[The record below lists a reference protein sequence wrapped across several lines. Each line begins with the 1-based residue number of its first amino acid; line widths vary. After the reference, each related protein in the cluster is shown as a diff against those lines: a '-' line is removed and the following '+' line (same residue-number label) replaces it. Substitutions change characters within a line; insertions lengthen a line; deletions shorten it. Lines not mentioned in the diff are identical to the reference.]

1 MSNVRISEKQRIELL
16 ITERVSMNDERN
28 EQIVLVNANDEQIGL
43 EKKLKAH
50 ENGGKL
56 HRAFSIFI
64 FDDTGKMLLQ
74 RRSKKKY
81 HFSGLWT
88 NACCSHPKSGEKLQ
102 DAAHAR
108 LRQEFGF
115 DAKLTEIFSF
125 TYRAP
130 DPNSELTEYEFDHVF
145 YGKFNDEPRPD
156 PNEIEDWKWVEL
168 TELLADLESSPCEY
182 TPWFKIAVHK
192 VIEKLPVYAAPRP
205 AQTRPE
211 R

>member
-1 MSNVRISEKQRIELL
+1 
-16 ITERVSMNDERN
+16 MNNERN
-28 EQIVLVNANDEQIGL
+28 EEIILVNANDEQIGF
-43 EKKLKAH
+43 ETKLKAH

-74 RRSKKKY
+74 RRSMKKY

-115 DAKLTEIFSF
+115 DAELKEIFSF

-145 YGKFNDEPRPD
+145 YGRFNDEPR
-156 PNEIEDWKWVEL
+156 
-168 TELLADLESSPCEY
+168 LADLESNPCEY

-192 VIEKLPVYAAPRP
+192 VIEKLPIYAAPRP
-205 AQTRPE
+205 ARSNTARE
-211 R
+211 VT

>member
-1 MSNVRISEKQRIELL
+1 VQLGCVPNVRISETQRIELL
-16 ITERVSMNDERN
+16 ITVWFSMNN
-28 EQIVLVNANDEQIGL
+28 EGNEEIILVNVNDAQIGF
-43 EKKLKAH
+43 ETKLKAH

-81 HFSGLWT
+81 HFGGLWT

-102 DAAHAR
+102 DAANAR

-115 DAKLTEIFSF
+115 DAELKEIFSF

-145 YGKFNDEPRPD
+145 YGKFNDEPHPD
-156 PNEIEDWKWVEL
+156 PNEIEGWKWVDL
-168 TELLADLESSPCEY
+168 PKLLADLESNPYEY

-192 VIEKLPVYAAPRP
+192 VIENLSI
-205 AQTRPE
+205 
-211 R
+211 